1 MATHPTVP
9 TPSPAT
15 PPQSID
21 ADNSGTITAEELRNA
36 LKNKGSL
43 LKPEVGAMFLCWGGW
58 LRCSQQVV
66 SGAQLGECAQFSPLA
81 QARRA
86 THRTLARQ
94 PQPQRPRAAGC
105 GRPQTRPQPQNR
117 LLLAALI

>member
-1 MATHPTVP
+1 MATHPTAP

-43 LKPEVGAMFLCWGGW
+43 LKPEVGAMFLCWGG
-58 LRCSQQVV
+58 
-66 SGAQLGECAQFSPLA
+66 
-81 QARRA
+81 
-86 THRTLARQ
+86 
-94 PQPQRPRAAGC
+94 
-105 GRPQTRPQPQNR
+105 
-117 LLLAALI
+117 